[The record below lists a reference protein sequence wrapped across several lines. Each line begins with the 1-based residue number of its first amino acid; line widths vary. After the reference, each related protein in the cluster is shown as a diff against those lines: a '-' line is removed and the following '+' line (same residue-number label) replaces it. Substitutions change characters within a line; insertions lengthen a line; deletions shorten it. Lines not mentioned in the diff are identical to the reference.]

1 MKFWNQHIGTLDNT
15 PSVPCISLIKVSGR
29 ELTPPHPK
37 PAISAFFLARAKAKS
52 TGVCDKD
59 NIRLDQ
65 EEGID
70 NFFKF

>member
-1 MKFWNQHIGTLDNT
+1 MDNT
-15 PSVPCISLIKVSGR
+15 TSVPYISLIKVAGR

-52 TGVCDKD
+52 SGFCDKD
-59 NIRLDQ
+59 NIHLDQ

-70 NFFKF
+70 NFFKS